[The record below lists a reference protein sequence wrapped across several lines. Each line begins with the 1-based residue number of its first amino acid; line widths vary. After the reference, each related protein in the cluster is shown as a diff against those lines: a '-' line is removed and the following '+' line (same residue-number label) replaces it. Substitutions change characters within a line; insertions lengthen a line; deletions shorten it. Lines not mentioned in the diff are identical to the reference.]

1 LIKIVSLIIL
11 IIVSIVVNIGGW
23 VFSKKYCQTAVEYL
37 SKRPEIDFII
47 HLFTGLG
54 FGWLTSLYIP
64 RALVQILGIIIIAII
79 IVIRCV
85 IPKEKIPGHLKSTGM
100 GGGLPVGIGI
110 AWLSNPWLPD
120 ILILI
125 LGAISFIGAETVHY
139 VIPNIIAGRVSKKE
153 K

>member
-1 LIKIVSLIIL
+1 MIKIVSLTIL
-11 IIVSIVVNIGGW
+11 IMVSIVVNIGGW
-23 VFSKKYCQTAVEYL
+23 VFSKKYCQTAVEHL
-37 SKRPEIDFII
+37 SKHPVVDFII

-64 RALVQILGIIIIAII
+64 RSLVQVLGIIIIVII
-79 IVIRCV
+79 VVIRCV
-85 IPKEKIPGHLKSTGM
+85 IPKERIPEHLTSVGM

-139 VIPNIIAGRVSKKE
+139 VIPNIVARRVS
-153 K
+153 